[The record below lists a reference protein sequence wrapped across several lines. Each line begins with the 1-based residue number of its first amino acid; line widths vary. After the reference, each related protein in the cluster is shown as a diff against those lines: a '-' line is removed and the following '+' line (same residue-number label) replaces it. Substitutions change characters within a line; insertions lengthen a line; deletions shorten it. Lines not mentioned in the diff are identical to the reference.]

1 MNFFDVKPIGYSD
14 ESKKMIDCMV
24 RFVENGNWMPYTASA
39 TDPEQSG
46 RDIYA
51 RLISGEFG
59 PVPEPGEMPQ
69 VTRWQRVK
77 EVDPALVDGVIVRQW
92 EVYDLPTSLADKRA
106 DIKHLADDVARQ
118 KRDIVVAGISP
129 AEMASWPIKRAEAL
143 AYQSTGTESAAP
155 SLALEAQARGVAI
168 ADLAGKV
175 LAKAAQLA
183 ALEAGIAGRCGA
195 IQDAAAA
202 AQSDA
207 ELLAIDLEAGWPV

>member
-1 MNFFDVKPIGYSD
+1 MRAAVLSD
-14 ESKKMIDCMV
+14 
-24 RFVENGNWMPYTASA
+24 
-39 TDPEQSG
+39 TDLV
-46 RDIYA
+46 IN
-51 RLISGEFG
+51 II
-59 PVPEPGEMPQ
+59 
-69 VTRWQRVK
+69 
-77 EVDPALVDGVIVRQW
+77 EVGCLDDFP
-92 EVYDLPTSLADKRA
+92 DLPMTEAGQGCEIGALYDRLTNTFFPPKPPIIGIEEFRVGVVKKADS
-106 DIKHLADDVARQ
+106 IARQ
-118 KRDIVVAGISP
+118 KRDMVVAGISP

-143 AYQSTGTESAAP
+143 AYQSTGAESAAP